1 MRIKTIRDKYIAMA
15 AAAVSAAL
23 TAVTFVTD
31 RMIFTFPEKTGD
43 AYKIAVTDYAVCK
56 VLAFLALFAFIYGI
70 GALLFSKSDYAA
82 GLLEVIKCALPY
94 LPILLVILVI
104 KLPEGFLTN
113 DEYSIYADATQLV
126 HDTWFNYMTVYY
138 YIVSLM
144 LIPVKYAPI
153 IIKIIIEFF
162 TVGYTV
168 YRAKGYF
175 GKKAGMIMYVLFLL
189 YPVIAYT
196 TSAHRLPVYFLL
208 YLGLFVKI
216 IFDRAEHKELTV
228 SGAAFILIAG
238 TILTQWRTEGIY
250 LLVLVPVLMFM
261 AYPKLRNKKAFAA
274 VIASYL
280 IIQYV
285 ISVPQNGATSSGLD
299 SAANDRMKPFYAYT
313 ITNMMRNGLDR
324 QANAEDLAIV
334 DKYLSIESIDNI
346 NEYYAD
352 INYEDVLILYKEG
365 FTGVRE
371 DAGYT
376 QYVDFTDALKRIF
389 VNNPQVFAKTRW
401 GAFCYAALPYR
412 ITFSGYGAR
421 QLISFALSIV
431 KSFAYNLFIPV
442 IFAAGALI
450 YCLVKRKWFGLFI
463 FGGLAAHFAIVFVLA
478 PASYFK
484 YYFPVYIM
492 SYFFMISLVIFLIF
506 GRKAKREDINGLI

>member
-15 AAAVSAAL
+15 AAAVAAAL

-31 RMIFTFPEKTGD
+31 RMIFTFPEKTAD
-43 AYKIAVTDYAVCK
+43 AYKSALTDYSVCK
-56 VLAFLALFAFIYGI
+56 VLTFFALFAFIYGL
-70 GALLFSKSDYAA
+70 GALIFSKSEYASQ
-82 GLLEVIKCALPY
+82 LLAVIKCALPY
-94 LPILLVILVI
+94 FPLLLVILVI

-113 DEYSIYADATQLV
+113 DEYAIYADATGLV

-175 GKKAGMIMYVLFLL
+175 GKKAGMIMYALFLL

-208 YLGLFVKI
+208 YLALFVKI
-216 IFDRAEHKELTV
+216 IFDRAEQKKLTLG
-228 SGAAFILIAG
+228 GAAFILVAG
-238 TILTQWRTEGIY
+238 AVLTQWRTEGIY
-250 LLVLVPVLMFM
+250 LLALVPILMFM
-261 AYPKLRNKKAFAA
+261 AYPNLRGKKAVAA
-274 VIASYL
+274 VIASYM

-334 DKYLSIESIDNI
+334 DRYLSIESIDNI

-365 FTGVRE
+365 FIGVRE

-389 VNNPQVFAKTRW
+389 KNNIKVFAKTRW

-412 ITFSGYGAR
+412 ITFSGYGVR
-421 QLISFALSIV
+421 ELVSSALSIV
-431 KSFAYNLFIPV
+431 KSLAYNLFIPI
-442 IFAAGALI
+442 IFAAGALV
-450 YCLVKRKWFGLFI
+450 YCLIKKKWFGLFI

-492 SYFFMISLVIFLIF
+492 SYFFMISLVIFLLF
-506 GRKAKREDINGLI
+506 CRKTKREDSNKLI